1 MKNNFNLDNINLP
14 NTYKV
19 ANLTECLKEDKI
31 SLVAIDVDNTLVDTS
46 PFYKGYVRRINLELA
61 PEIDSEKEPDLLA
74 DEISEVIWRTYREGG
89 YKPQLI
95 AERYLYSLGLY
106 LNKEVPT
113 SLKEQ
118 IEKHF
123 ADFYITSPPLFEKT
137 PTLINSFLSTGTAIV
152 FHSHAQD
159 KWTEIKVNKI
169 IKECGLDKYDI
180 KLPYLGTPIDKD
192 KDADS
197 WLRAYKV
204 AEKHYGIKIN
214 PRNVLNIGDNWVAD
228 IYPGLQAGCKNFIWI
243 KNHTKQS
250 DDTIDEFGDDIK
262 IVETEG
268 IDTAIDDY
276 ISNCSI

>member
-1 MKNNFNLDNINLP
+1 MNNNINLDNINLP

-19 ANLTECLKEDKI
+19 KELKECLGRDSI

-46 PFYKGYVRRINLELA
+46 PYYSRYVHNINLELA
-61 PEIDSEKEPDLLA
+61 PVFRPNENPELVSN
-74 DEISEVIWRTYREGG
+74 EISEIIWKSFREGG
-89 YKPQLI
+89 YKPLSI
-95 AERYLYSLGLY
+95 KDKYLDFLSRYI
-106 LNKEVPT
+106 NKEVPV
-113 SLKEQ
+113 SLKER
-118 IEKHF
+118 IEEHF
-123 ADFYITSPPLFEKT
+123 ADFYITSPPLFEKS

-204 AEKHYGIKIN
+204 AEKHYNIEIK
-214 PRNVLNIGDNWVAD
+214 PENVLNIGDNWIAD
-228 IYPGLQAGCKNFIWI
+228 IYPGLQAGCRNFIWI
-243 KNHTKQS
+243 KNHTKQL